1 MNVLQEME
9 VKNHIENGIHFVNEI
24 FYNLEKIY
32 LKYDKHVSTSIKLN
46 NFDNI
51 DNSLLIAIKHL
62 EEYKKY
68 HKNVLSDY
76 EHYLN
81 K

>member
-51 DNSLLIAIKHL
+51 DNSLLT
-62 EEYKKY
+62 
-68 HKNVLSDY
+68 S
-76 EHYLN
+76 
-81 K
+81 

>member
-1 MNVLQEME
+1 ME
-9 VKNHIENGIHFVNEI
+9 VKNHIENGIQFVNEI

-32 LKYDKHVSTSIKLN
+32 LKYDKHVNNSIKLN

-51 DNSLLIAIKHL
+51 DNSLMIAIKHL

-68 HKNVLSDY
+68 HEKVLNDY
-76 EHYLN
+76 EHYFN